1 MYEQL
6 LKWGL
11 DSLNKFAGIKGEFE
25 LSILTEAIKT
35 KNAIILER
43 YKQCCSLNEGLISL
57 SVEVEVDLSKFIQNK
72 TEADTNWKTARAFI
86 GQLKTDFHPEHYR
99 KLCKIRSSFD
109 STNDLI
115 SAYSYTFLDVVKI
128 DNLIKIAKENKC
140 YSIGDIC
147 RLYRSLWAKYTE
159 NVAVL
164 LRVTSGDLRFWITDT
179 PYVILAD
186 EWAKLDLSL
195 CIQSLSNEKRDTR
208 FHISLETKK
217 GLDKFWYELKNH
229 HEKNKKN

>member
-43 YKQCCSLNEGLISL
+43 YKQCCSLNESLLRL
-57 SVEVEVDLSKFIQNK
+57 SVEVEDNLAKFVGNK
-72 TEADTNWKTARAFI
+72 KEIEANWKSGRTFI
-86 GQLKTDFHPEHYR
+86 ALLKTDFHPQYYR
-99 KLCKIRSSFD
+99 KLCKIRTSFD

-115 SAYSYTFLDVVKI
+115 SAYTYSFLDLIKI
-128 DNLIKIAKENKC
+128 DNLMKVAKENEY
-140 YSIGDIC
+140 YSVGDIC
-147 RLYRSLWAKYTE
+147 RLYRSLWVSYTE

-195 CIQSLSNEKRDTR
+195 CMESLSNKKRETR

-217 GLDKFWYELKNH
+217 GLDKFWYELENH
-229 HEKNKKN
+229 HKKNKEK